1 MAEDFTGQTLLGK
14 YRVVELI
21 GRGGMGTVWRATHAL
36 TGRKLAVK
44 VLDERF
50 LSNAGVVQRFG
61 REARAASAVRHPG
74 IVEVLDL
81 DQTKNGVPFLVMEL
95 LEGDTLGQRIE
106 RRGKLGQAETLEIMT
121 QLLEALDA
129 AHAHGVVHRDLKPDN
144 IVLVPRSKG
153 TSEMVKI
160 LDFGISQKD
169 DERVQQLTI
178 AGSVLGTPHY
188 MAPEQALGEG
198 EVDARADVYAAA
210 VVMYE
215 CVVGDVPFDGPNYNR
230 LIQIILND
238 VPVPPR
244 ARGAKID
251 AALEEVILSAL
262 AKDRAFRPQSAGA
275 FLELIRAVAA
285 VSPASY
291 EPGRTP
297 ISTPPS
303 RLASDR
309 PKPSSKP
316 PLASSLAETAAGTE
330 SVLGGASDYD
340 VEGLEL
346 DLGMPTPPP
355 RAPTPTPV
363 PPAKIASDPPP
374 DPRAEKHDSAPPS
387 LDPLEAPADTSGL
400 EVDEAAI
407 AGSVRPPRRFSTR
420 PAPSE
425 SGGPAPSHSMRP
437 SMGPRSYSPLA
448 SRSERP
454 PPAVAETEG
463 NRTLRS
469 VLYFF
474 GLVAIVVGVIFGLRH
489 VVRPEPAPPPEAPRP
504 VAIHADETPAPP
516 PVLRTVEV
524 RVTDLPP
531 GASMLL
537 DGLPVTELPLSLREG
552 TSHRLEISAP
562 GFESRTVLF
571 DAEEDARIDG
581 TLAPAPFEEPRRR
594 RGRKRNR

>member
-21 GRGGMGTVWRATHAL
+21 GRGGMGTVWRATHVT
-36 TGRKLAVK
+36 TGRKLAIK

-50 LSNAGVVQRFG
+50 LSNAGVVERFG
-61 REARAASAVRHPG
+61 REARAASAIRHPG

-81 DQTKNGVPFLVMEL
+81 DQTKGGIPFLVMEL

-106 RRGKLGQAETLEIMT
+106 RRGRLGQSETVDIML

-153 TSEMVKI
+153 ASETVKI
-160 LDFGISQKD
+160 LDFGISQKA
-169 DERVQQLTI
+169 DERVQQLTM

-198 EVDARADVYAAA
+198 EVDARADVYAAG

-244 ARGAKID
+244 AHGAQID
-251 AALEEVILSAL
+251 AGLEEVILSAL
-262 AKDRAFRPQSAGA
+262 AKDRAFRPQSAKE
-275 FLELIRAVAA
+275 FLDLIRAVTRDHARSSGRPPK
-285 VSPASY
+285 VSSAPPKVSSAPPAS
-291 EPGRTP
+291 
-297 ISTPPS
+297 
-303 RLASDR
+303 RLPA
-309 PKPSSKP
+309 
-316 PLASSLAETAAGTE
+316 LAQTAAGTE
-330 SVLGGASDYD
+330 TELNGANDYD
-340 VEGLEL
+340 VDALEL
-346 DLGMPTPPP
+346 DLGLPELPV

-363 PPAKIASDPPP
+363 PPPKISSYPPPP
-374 DPRAEKHDSAPPS
+374 DPRAERNDSSPPS
-387 LDPLEAPADTSGL
+387 LDPLDAHADTSGL
-400 EVDEAAI
+400 EVDEAAL
-407 AGSVRPPRRFSTR
+407 ARTSRPPRRFSTR
-420 PAPSE
+420 PPGSGESAGPTSVAP
-425 SGGPAPSHSMRP
+425 ARA
-437 SMGPRSYSPLA
+437 SMGPRSYGHLA

-454 PPAVAETEG
+454 PAPAAESSG
-463 NRTLRS
+463 SRTMRT
-469 VLYFF
+469 VLYFV
-474 GLVAIVVGVIFGLRH
+474 GLVAVVAGVIFGLRH
-489 VVRPEPAPPPEAPRP
+489 VVRPEPAPQPAALEP
-504 VAIHADETPAPP
+504 VAIRAEETPDPP

-524 RVTDLPP
+524 RVTGLPP

-537 DGLPVTELPLSLREG
+537 DGLPVHELPLSLRDG

-562 GFESRTVLF
+562 GFEPRTILF
-571 DAEEDARIDG
+571 DAEPDARIDG
-581 TLAPAPFEEPRRR
+581 TLAPAPFDEPRRR
-594 RGRKRNR
+594 RARKRSR